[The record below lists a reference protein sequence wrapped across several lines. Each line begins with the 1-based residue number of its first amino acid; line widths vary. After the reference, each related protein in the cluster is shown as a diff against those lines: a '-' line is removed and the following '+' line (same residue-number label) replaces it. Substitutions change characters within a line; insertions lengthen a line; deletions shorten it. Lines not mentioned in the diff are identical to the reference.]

1 LEIGCG
7 DGRLL
12 SALQAAGWQVLGV
25 ERSPDAALAARH
37 RGVDVC
43 VADVIA
49 LGLPTASCDL
59 VIFWHALEH
68 LADPRAALQEAR
80 RLLRDGGRLVVAAPN
95 LASWQARLLGVRW
108 YHLDVPRHLFHFT
121 PPTLERLLQETGFQP
136 VAWSFHQPAYEL
148 RGWFEALR
156 SALPGPSLSV
166 WAVWMLIAPL
176 AYVWCLVADWA
187 HAGAAMVVHAR
198 CRGTAASS
206 PTR

>member
-7 DGRLL
+7 DGHLL
-12 SALQAAGWQVLGV
+12 AALQALGWRVLGI
-25 ERSPDAALAARH
+25 ERSADAAMEAQR
-37 RGVDVC
+37 RGVGAC
-43 VADVIA
+43 VADPTN
-49 LGLPTASCDL
+49 LGLPAASSDL
-59 VIFWHALEH
+59 VIFWHVLEH
-68 LADPRAALQEAR
+68 LDDPHGALREAR

-95 LASWQARLLGVRW
+95 LASWQARLLGSRW

-121 PPTLERLLQETGFQP
+121 PQTLERLLLETGFQP

-156 SALPGPSLSV
+156 STLTGPPGV

-176 AYVWCLVADWA
+176 ACLWCLVVGWA
-187 HAGAAMVVHAR
+187 HAGAAMEVHAR
-198 CRGTAASS
+198 CRGTAASN